1 MFFSLNKLRDLVKT
15 RTKKQVTQ
23 GYVFHLAEYLEDYTK
38 KIIKFSEKELEK
50 QNEKRRIQGIYQK
63 QRINEDCLKD
73 IIIFIN
79 LNNNGFLPEEAGG
92 AKKVGEKY
100 EMHTQKNQKNQGV
113 EVI

>member
-23 GYVFHLAEYLEDYTK
+23 EFIFHLAEYLEDYTK
-38 KIIKFSEKELEK
+38 KIIKLSEKELEK
-50 QNEKRRIQGIYQK
+50 QNEQRRIQGLYQK

-79 LNNNGFLPEEAGG
+79 LNSNGFLPEKAGG
-92 AKKVGEKY
+92 KKQVGEKY
-100 EMHTQKNQKNQGV
+100 EMHTQKNQKNRGV

>member
-23 GYVFHLAEYLEDYTK
+23 GYIYHLAEYLEDYTK
-38 KIIKFSEKELEK
+38 KLVKLCDKELEK
-50 QNEKRRIQGIYQK
+50 QNEKRMIQGLYQK

-73 IIIFIN
+73 TIILIN
-79 LNNNGFLPEEAGG
+79 LNCNGFSPEKAGG
-92 AKKVGEKY
+92 TKKVGEINEK
-100 EMHTQKNQKNQGV
+100 HTQKHQKNQGV